1 MDEPAPVILI
11 VEDDMGLAR
20 FNARILKRRGYA
32 VIVAN
37 SAASARRAVT
47 DKNPDLLIMD
57 VTLPDGDGR
66 SLCEEFRQFTDAPVL
81 FLTGLSETADKLKG
95 FDSGGDYYLTKP
107 YDLNEM
113 TAVVGSMLRRARQAK
128 KMVAEASFITR
139 GPITLNLPE
148 SRALVNGRDA
158 ELTPK
163 EFAVLLMLAQ
173 NEGKE
178 LTSERIYSG
187 VWGATMNN
195 DPNAVRLQISRLKK
209 KLGEE
214 DQDGFAIFTEY
225 GKGYTFTTFGE

>member
-1 MDEPAPVILI
+1 MSEPRPVILV
-11 VEDDMGLAR
+11 VEDDRELAQI
-20 FNARILKRRGYA
+20 NARILKRRGYA
-32 VIVAN
+32 VTVAH
-37 SAASARRAVT
+37 SANEARGAVAQ
-47 DKNPDLLIMD
+47 KIPDMLILD
-57 VTLPDGDGR
+57 ISLPDGDGR
-66 SLCEEFRQFTDAPVL
+66 ALCKEFRRDTNAPVL
-81 FLTGLSETADKLKG
+81 FLTGLTETADKLKS

-107 YDLNEM
+107 YDPDEF
-113 TAVVGSMLRRARQAK
+113 TAVVGSMLRRARQIRQ
-128 KMVAEASFITR
+128 MIAEASVITR

-148 SRALVNGRDA
+148 SKATVNGRDA

-163 EFAVLLMLAQ
+163 EFAVLLMLVQ
-173 NEGKE
+173 NEGRE
-178 LTSERIYSG
+178 LASERIYSN